1 MDAPA
6 NLRREYLME
15 FTLTPEEVAGLP
27 LDRLGLAI
35 LTDVV
40 ANKETSYVNWLQA
53 AERGYSKEV
62 VQVLA
67 EGWAWLHQIGLVAPG
82 QQTMYT
88 PGLIFVTRL
97 GRQVLSEGLPMVR
110 AMQRLNLDLRSELT
124 EKVRPQYLMGEFE
137 LACFAAMRAVE
148 VRVRSMIG
156 ASDSEIGVSLLK
168 KAFGPDGPLWDSSL
182 DRGEQVARM
191 ELFSGAIGFFK
202 NPTSHREVS
211 YDDPVEAAEIIML
224 ADLLMRVLDKIEA
237 RRS

>member
-1 MDAPA
+1 
-6 NLRREYLME
+6 ME
-15 FTLTPEEVAGLP
+15 FTLSPEEVCGLP
-27 LDRLGLAI
+27 LDHLGLAI
-35 LTDVV
+35 LNDVV
-40 ANKETSYVNWLQA
+40 ANNETSYVNWLQA
-53 AERGYSKEV
+53 AGRGYSKDI

-67 EGWAWLHQIGLVAPG
+67 EGWAWLHQMSLVAPG

-97 GRQVLSEGLPMVR
+97 GHKVLADGLPMVR
-110 AMQRLNLDLRSELT
+110 ALQRLNLDLRPELT

-156 ASDSEIGVSLLK
+156 SPDSEIGIALIK
-168 KAFGPDGPLWDSSL
+168 KAFGVDGPLWDTGL

-191 ELFSGAIGFFK
+191 ELFSGAIGLFK
-202 NPTSHREVS
+202 NPTSHREVT
-211 YDDPVEAAEIIML
+211 YDDPAEAAEIIML

-237 RRS
+237 RRIP